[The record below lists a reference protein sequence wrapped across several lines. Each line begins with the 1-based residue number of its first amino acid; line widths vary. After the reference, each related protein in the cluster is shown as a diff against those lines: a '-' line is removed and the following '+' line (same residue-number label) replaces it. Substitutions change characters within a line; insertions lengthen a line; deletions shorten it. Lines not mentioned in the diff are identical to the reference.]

1 MVVNTNGN
9 NMNDL
14 QKLEEEAK
22 ATATKH
28 VINMLQRPG
37 QLEKVEQYK
46 RRIGR
51 KKASVETMLKTAMQ
65 SQLDGVRVGFDQLQN
80 SLEYI
85 QSIKKELDLIGESFG
100 SAIELNTKLQAV
112 QDENMRHS
120 QYTTAKENLK
130 HIFTVPESVE
140 KTKQWINDGKLL
152 HAHQSL
158 MDLENSRDDLL
169 YELYKLP
176 NQSTPD
182 KVMLK
187 AYFEDVETLSQLME
201 KQIRL
206 VLSRTLNTVR
216 KEPTVIVTALRIIER
231 EEKADY
237 FALQRHR
244 QSGFMPPGRP
254 KKWKEMGIQV
264 LEKSVANRIE
274 GTHVDERSDNKMW
287 LVRYL
292 ELTRQ
297 LILED
302 LRVVK
307 TLCGPC
313 FPTKY
318 NIVNKFVT
326 MYHTSL
332 SQHIKDIIANGLEGN
347 EYVSL
352 LAWIMNTY
360 TGPELM
366 QHPELNI
373 NINEIGPLLS
383 SEILSELQEKYLQN
397 MRQNYEDWMKKTLET
412 EKADWWNNVSPEV
425 SSQDTYYHTAAP
437 VIIFQMIDQN
447 LQVTKTISCD
457 LTAKALIVCIEQVTK
472 YGYMYRQAILEF
484 KAKHFDDRSQVPYF
498 THHMITV
505 VNNCLQYIELAQ
517 QMKQLYWV
525 QNVSGDAAI
534 KFETLLE
541 HYQQLRNEAAA
552 ILLEESFLDLEPQ
565 FQDLLTPKWLNSPIP
580 VETICVTLED
590 YFQDY
595 GHLRMKNFEYI
606 ITEAQNLI
614 ARRYIAAMLQRKISL
629 KTYDECLTCTSKIM
643 AEADKLKNFF
653 VRIAPKVGNFDSPFE
668 IIKRLAEVLRCED
681 SEILSLDLH
690 SLVEKYPDMTE
701 DHLVRLLS
709 LRGDIPKSEAKEKVS
724 YIYEAQKNRRT
735 QQTIT
740 NSIFKH
746 IVLQDSF
753 LSWKP

>member
-1 MVVNTNGN
+1 MDA
-9 NMNDL
+9 MSDL

-22 ATATKH
+22 ATGTKH

-46 RRIGR
+46 RRIMR

-65 SQLDGVRVGFDQLQN
+65 SELDGVKVGFNQLQS
-80 SLEYI
+80 SLQIIRSVKE
-85 QSIKKELDLIGESFG
+85 ELDLIGQSFG
-100 SAIELNTKLQAV
+100 SALELSTKLQAV

-120 QYTTAKENLK
+120 QYVTAKENLK

-140 KTKQWINDGKLL
+140 KTKQWINDGELL

-169 YELYKLP
+169 YELHKLP
-176 NQSTPD
+176 NQSIPD
-182 KVMLK
+182 TLMLK

-231 EEKADY
+231 EEKADH
-237 FALQRHR
+237 FATQRHK

-254 KKWKEMGIQV
+254 KRWKDMAFTV

-274 GTHVDERSDNKMW
+274 GTHVDERADNKMW

-307 TLCGPC
+307 TLCQPC
-313 FPTKY
+313 FPPKY
-318 NIVNKFVT
+318 DIVRKFVT

-332 SQHIKDIIANGLEGN
+332 SLHLKDIIASGLEGN

-373 NINEIGPLLS
+373 DTSDIGPLLS
-383 SEILSELQEKYLQN
+383 GEILNELQERYLFN
-397 MRQNYEDWMKKTLET
+397 MRQNYEEWMKKTLET
-412 EKADWWNNVSPEV
+412 EKVDWWSGILPEGT
-425 SSQDTYYHTAAP
+425 SQDTYYHTAAP

-447 LQVTKTISCD
+447 LQVTKTISTD
-457 LTAKALIVCIEQVTK
+457 LTAKALLLSIEQVTK
-472 YGYMYRQAILEF
+472 YGHMYRQAIQDF
-484 KAKHFDDRSQVPYF
+484 KARHFEDRSQVPYF
-498 THHMITV
+498 THHMITT
-505 VNNCLQYIELAQ
+505 VNNCLQFVELAQ

-525 QNVSGDAAI
+525 PTSSGDTAV
-534 KFETLLE
+534 KFESLLAAYE
-541 HYQQLRNEAAA
+541 QLRNETAA
-552 ILLEESFLDLEPQ
+552 ILLEESFLDLERQ
-565 FQDLLTPKWLNSPIP
+565 FQDLLTPKWLASPIP
-580 VETICVTLED
+580 VSTICVTLED

-595 GHLRMKNFEYI
+595 NHLRAKNFEYI

-614 ARRYIAAMLQRKISL
+614 AKRYIVAMLQRKISL
-629 KTYDECLTCTSKIM
+629 KTYEDCLTCTSKIM
-643 AEADKLKNFF
+643 TEADELKNFF
-653 VRIAPKVGNFDSPFE
+653 ARIAPKVGNFDCPFE

-690 SLVEKYPDMTE
+690 SLVEKYQDMTE
-701 DHLVRLLS
+701 DHLIRLLS
-709 LRGDIPKSEAKEKVS
+709 LRGDISRSEAKEKVS
-724 YIYEAQKNRRT
+724 YILEAQRNRKTT
-735 QQTIT
+735 QPIS
-740 NSIFKH
+740 NSIFRR
-746 IVLQDSF
+746 IVIQDSF
-753 LSWKP
+753 LNWKP

>member
-1 MVVNTNGN
+1 ME
-9 NMNDL
+9 DL

-22 ATATKH
+22 ARATKYGC
-28 VINMLQRPG
+28 NLLQRPG
-37 QLEKVEQYK
+37 QLEKIDMYK
-46 RRIGR
+46 RRISR

-65 SQLDGVRVGFDQLQN
+65 SQLDGVRVGFEQLQS
-80 SLEYI
+80 SLESI
-85 QSIKKELDLIGESFG
+85 ASIKQDLNNINEFFNKVPEL
-100 SAIELNTKLQAV
+100 SAKLQAV
-112 QDENMRHS
+112 QEENMRHS
-120 QYTTAKENLK
+120 QYVTAKENLK
-130 HIFTVPESVE
+130 HTFTLPESVE
-140 KTKQWINDGKLL
+140 MTKQWINQGNLL
-152 HAHQSL
+152 YAHQII

-169 YELYKLP
+169 YELHKLP
-176 NQSTPD
+176 NQSPADT
-182 KVMLK
+182 VMLK
-187 AYFEDVETLSQLME
+187 AYLEDVEMLSQLME

-231 EEKADY
+231 EEKADH
-237 FALQRHR
+237 FAIQRHK

-254 KKWKEMGIQV
+254 KRWKDTAMKV

-274 GTHVDERSDNKMW
+274 GTHVEERVDNKMW

-292 ELTRQ
+292 ELTRL

-307 TLCGPC
+307 TLCEPC
-313 FPTKY
+313 FPPWY
-318 NIVNKFVT
+318 NIVRTFVK

-332 SQHIKDIIANGLEGN
+332 SQHLKDIIANGLEGN

-352 LAWIMNTY
+352 LSWIMNTY

-373 NINEIGPLLS
+373 DTSDIGPLLS
-383 SEILSELQEKYLQN
+383 SEIISNLQEKYLKN
-397 MRQNYEDWMKKTLET
+397 MCQNYEDWMKKTLET
-412 EKADWWNNVSPEV
+412 EKVDWWSGVIPEG
-425 SSQDTYYHTAAP
+425 STQEAYYHTAAP

-447 LQVTKTISCD
+447 LQVTKTISTE
-457 LTAKALIVCIEQVTK
+457 LTAQAIVLCIEQVIK
-472 YGYMYRQAILEF
+472 YGFMYRQAILEF
-484 KAKHFDDRSQVPYF
+484 KSKHFEDRSQVPYF

-505 VNNCLQYIELAQ
+505 VNNCLQFTELAQ

-525 QNVSGDAAI
+525 SNTSGDATV
-534 KFETLLE
+534 KFENLLSN
-541 HYQQLRNEAAA
+541 YQQLRNEAAA
-552 ILLEESFLDLEPQ
+552 ILLEESFLDLELQ
-565 FQDLLTPKWLNSPIP
+565 FQDLITPKWLSSPIP

-595 GHLRMKNFEYI
+595 NHLCPKNFEYV

-614 ARRYIAAMLQRKISL
+614 AKRYISAMLQRKISL

-643 AEADKLKNFF
+643 TEADKLKNFF
-653 VRIAPKVGNFDSPFE
+653 DRIAPKIGNFNSPFE

-701 DHLVRLLS
+701 DHLVRLLG
-709 LRGDIPKSEAKEKVS
+709 LRGDISRSEAREKVS
-724 YIYEAQKNRRT
+724 YILEAQRNRKT
-735 QQTIT
+735 PQSIT
-740 NSIFKH
+740 PSIFKQ
-746 IVLQDSF
+746 IFIQDSF

>member
-1 MVVNTNGN
+1 MEN
-9 NMNDL
+9 L

-22 ATATKH
+22 ARATQH
-28 VINMLQRPG
+28 VTNMLQRPG
-37 QLEKVEQYK
+37 QLEKIEVYK
-46 RRIGR
+46 RRISR
-51 KKASVETMLKTAMQ
+51 KKASVETMLKSAMQ
-65 SQLDGVRVGFDQLQN
+65 SQLDGIRVGFEQLQS
-80 SLEYI
+80 SLE
-85 QSIKKELDLIGESFG
+85 SITTIKEELKE
-100 SAIELNTKLQAV
+100 IEKLFSIVPELSSKLQPV

-120 QYTTAKENLK
+120 QYVTAKENLK

-169 YELYKLP
+169 YELHKLP
-176 NQSTPD
+176 NQSTAD
-182 KVMLK
+182 TIMLK
-187 AYFEDVETLSQLME
+187 AYFEDVEMLSQLME

-231 EEKADY
+231 EEKADQ
-237 FALQRHR
+237 FAIQRDK
-244 QSGFMPPGRP
+244 QSGFMPPSRP
-254 KKWKEMGIQV
+254 KCWKNMAMKI

-274 GTHVDERSDNKMW
+274 GTHVDERADNKMW

-292 ELTRQ
+292 ELTRL

-302 LRVVK
+302 LRVIK

-313 FPTKY
+313 FPPWWD
-318 NIVNKFVT
+318 IVNTFVK

-332 SQHIKDIIANGLEGN
+332 SQHLKDIIANGLEGN

-360 TGPELM
+360 TGPDLM

-373 NINEIGPLLS
+373 DLRDIGPLLS
-383 SEILSELQEKYLQN
+383 SEIINDLQQKYLKN
-397 MRQNYEDWMKKTLET
+397 MCQNYEDWMKKTLET
-412 EKADWWNNVSPEV
+412 EKVDWWSGVIPE
-425 SSQDTYYHTAAP
+425 SSTEEVYYHTAAP
-437 VIIFQMIDQN
+437 VIIYQMIDQN
-447 LQVTKTISCD
+447 LQVTKTISSN
-457 LTAKALIVCIEQVTK
+457 LTAQAFILCIEQVTK
-472 YGYMYRQAILEF
+472 YGFMYRQAILEF
-484 KAKHFDDRSQVPYF
+484 KSKHFEDRSRVPYF
-498 THHMITV
+498 THHMITI
-505 VNNCLQYIELAQ
+505 VNNCLQFTELAHQ
-517 QMKQLYWV
+517 IKQIYWV
-525 QNVSGDAAI
+525 PNSSGDATV
-534 KFETLLE
+534 KFENLLA

-552 ILLEESFLDLEPQ
+552 ILLEESFLDLEFH
-565 FQDLLTPKWLNSPIP
+565 FQDLITSKWLQSPIP
-580 VETICVTLED
+580 IATICVTLED

-595 GHLRMKNFEYI
+595 NHLNPKNFEYVI
-606 ITEAQNLI
+606 MEAQNLI
-614 ARRYIAAMLQRKISL
+614 AKRYISAMLQRKISF
-629 KTYDECLTCTSKIM
+629 KTYEECLTCTSKIIS
-643 AEADKLKNFF
+643 EADKLKNFF
-653 VRIAPKVGNFDSPFE
+653 VKIAPKVGSYNSPFE

-709 LRGDIPKSEAKEKVS
+709 LRGDISRGESREKVA
-724 YIYEAQKNRRT
+724 YILEAQRNRKT
-735 QQTIT
+735 PQTTT
-740 NSIFKH
+740 NSIFKQ

>member
-1 MVVNTNGN
+1 ME
-9 NMNDL
+9 DL

-22 ATATKH
+22 ARATKY
-28 VINMLQRPG
+28 VSNLLQRPG
-37 QLEKVEQYK
+37 QLEKIDMYK
-46 RRIGR
+46 RRITR

-65 SQLDGVRVGFDQLQN
+65 SQLDGVRVGFEQLQS
-80 SLEYI
+80 SLKSI
-85 QSIKKELDLIGESFG
+85 ASIKEDLDDIGKLFSQVPEL
-100 SAIELNTKLQAV
+100 SAKLQAV
-112 QDENMRHS
+112 QEENMRHS
-120 QYTTAKENLK
+120 QYVTAKENLK
-130 HIFTVPESVE
+130 HTFTLPESVE
-140 KTKQWINDGKLL
+140 MTKQWINQGNLL
-152 HAHQSL
+152 YAHQII

-169 YELYKLP
+169 YELHKLP
-176 NQSTPD
+176 NQSPADT
-182 KVMLK
+182 VMLK
-187 AYFEDVETLSQLME
+187 AYLEDVEMLSQLME

-231 EEKADY
+231 EEKADH
-237 FALQRHR
+237 FAIQRHK

-254 KKWKEMGIQV
+254 KKWKDMAMKV

-274 GTHVDERSDNKMW
+274 GTHVEERADNKMW

-292 ELTRQ
+292 ELTRL

-307 TLCGPC
+307 TLCEPC
-313 FPTKY
+313 FPPWY
-318 NIVNKFVT
+318 NIVRTFVK

-332 SQHIKDIIANGLEGN
+332 SLHLKDIIANGLEGN

-352 LAWIMNTY
+352 LSWIMNTY

-373 NINEIGPLLS
+373 DTSDIGPLLNP
-383 SEILSELQEKYLQN
+383 EIISDLQEKYLKN
-397 MRQNYEDWMKKTLET
+397 MCQNYEDWMKKTLET
-412 EKADWWNNVSPEV
+412 EKVDWWSGVLPEG
-425 SSQDTYYHTAAP
+425 STQEAYYHTAAP
-437 VIIFQMIDQN
+437 
-447 LQVTKTISCD
+447 
-457 LTAKALIVCIEQVTK
+457 
-472 YGYMYRQAILEF
+472 
-484 KAKHFDDRSQVPYF
+484 F
-498 THHMITV
+498 T
-505 VNNCLQYIELAQ
+505 ELAQ

-525 QNVSGDAAI
+525 PNASGDATV
-534 KFETLLE
+534 KFENLLSN
-541 HYQQLRNEAAA
+541 YQQLRNEAVA
-552 ILLEESFLDLEPQ
+552 ILLEESFLDLELQ
-565 FQDLLTPKWLNSPIP
+565 FQDLITPKWLSSPIP

-595 GHLRMKNFEYI
+595 NHLCPKNFEYV

-614 ARRYIAAMLQRKISL
+614 AKRYISAMLQRKISL

-643 AEADKLKNFF
+643 TEADKLKNFF
-653 VRIAPKVGNFDSPFE
+653 DRIAPKIGNFNSPFE

-701 DHLVRLLS
+701 DHLVRLLG
-709 LRGDIPKSEAKEKVS
+709 LRGDISRSEAREKVS
-724 YIYEAQKNRRT
+724 YILEAQRNRKT
-735 QQTIT
+735 SQSLTH
-740 NSIFKH
+740 SIFKQ
-746 IVLQDSF
+746 IVIQDSF

>member
-1 MVVNTNGN
+1 MLDNKANI
-9 NMNDL
+9 NDL

-65 SQLDGVRVGFDQLQN
+65 SQLDGVRVGFHQLQN
-80 SLEYI
+80 SLE
-85 QSIKKELDLIGESFG
+85 SIETIKEELDLIGQSFG
-100 SAIELNTKLQAV
+100 SALELSSKLQAV

-120 QYTTAKENLK
+120 QYVTAKENLK

-140 KTKQWINDGKLL
+140 KTKQWINEGKLL

-169 YELYKLP
+169 YELHKLP
-176 NQSTPD
+176 NQSIPD

-231 EEKADY
+231 EEKADH
-237 FALQRHR
+237 FATERHR
-244 QSGFMPPGRP
+244 QSGFMPPARP
-254 KKWKEMGIQV
+254 KKWKDMAMKV
-264 LEKSVANRIE
+264 LEKSVGERIE
-274 GTHVDERSDNKMW
+274 GTQAEDRKTNKMW
-287 LVRYL
+287 LVRFL

-313 FPTKY
+313 FPPKY
-318 NIVNKFVT
+318 DIVNKFVK
-326 MYHTSL
+326 MYHTNL
-332 SQHIKDIIANGLEGN
+332 SQHLKDLIAGGLEGN

-373 NINEIGPLLS
+373 DTTDIGPLLS
-383 SEILSELQEKYLQN
+383 PEILNDLQEKYLRN
-397 MRQNYEDWMKKTLET
+397 MCQNYEDWMKKTVET
-412 EKADWWNNVSPEV
+412 EKVEWWSGALNE
-425 SSQDTYYHTAAP
+425 SSTQDTYYHTSAP

-447 LQVTKTISCD
+447 LQVTKTISTD
-457 LTAKALIVCIEQVTK
+457 LTAKALVVCIEQVTK
-472 YGYMYRQAILEF
+472 YGVMYRQAILEF
-484 KAKHFDDRSQVPYF
+484 KAKHFEDRSQVPYF

-505 VNNCLQYIELAQ
+505 VNNCLQYVELAQ

-525 QNVSGDAAI
+525 TNASGDAAV
-534 KFETLLE
+534 KFEGLLS

-565 FQDLLTPKWLNSPIP
+565 FTDLMTPKWLNSPIP

-595 GHLRMKNFEYI
+595 NHLRNKNFEYI

-643 AEADKLKNFF
+643 SESDKLKGFF

-681 SEILSLDLH
+681 PEILSLDLH
-690 SLVEKYPDMTE
+690 SLAEKYPEMTE

-709 LRGDIPKSEAKEKVS
+709 LRGDISRSEAREKIS
-724 YIYEAQKNRRT
+724 YILETQRNRRT
-735 QQTIT
+735 SQTIT

>member
-1 MVVNTNGN
+1 ML
-9 NMNDL
+9 DL

-22 ATATKH
+22 ATGTKH

-37 QLEKVEQYK
+37 QLEKVEQFK
-46 RRIGR
+46 RRISR
-51 KKASVETMLKTAMQ
+51 KKASIETMLKTGMQ
-65 SQLDGVRVGFDQLQN
+65 SQLDGVRVGFDQLQS
-80 SLEYI
+80 SLESI
-85 QSIKKELDLIGESFG
+85 QSIKEELNMIGQSFG
-100 SAIELNTKLQAV
+100 SVLELNAKLQAV

-120 QYTTAKENLK
+120 QYVTAKENLK

-169 YELYKLP
+169 YELHKLP
-176 NQSTPD
+176 NQSTAD
-182 KVMLK
+182 KIMLK

-206 VLSRTLNTVR
+206 VLDRTLNTVR

-231 EEKADY
+231 EEKADH
-237 FALQRHR
+237 FAIQRQR
-244 QSGFMPPGRP
+244 QSGFIPPGRP
-254 KKWKEMGIQV
+254 KKWKEIAIRV

-274 GTHVDERSDNKMW
+274 GTHVDERADNKMW

-307 TLCGPC
+307 TLCQPC
-313 FPTKY
+313 FPPSY
-318 NIVNKFVT
+318 NIMRKFVE
-326 MYHTSL
+326 MYHVSL
-332 SQHIKDIIANGLEGN
+332 SQHLKDIIANGLEGN

-360 TGPELM
+360 SGPELM
-366 QHPELNI
+366 RHPELNI
-373 NINEIGPLLS
+373 DTSDIGPLLS
-383 SEILSELQEKYLQN
+383 NAIVNDLQEKYLRN
-397 MRQNYEDWMKKTLET
+397 MCQNYEDWMKKTLET
-412 EKADWWNNVSPEV
+412 EKVDWWSGVLPEGTT
-425 SSQDTYYHTAAP
+425 QEIYYHTAAP

-447 LQVTKTISCD
+447 LQVTKTISAN
-457 LTAKALIVCIEQVTK
+457 LTAQALVLCIEQVTK
-472 YGYMYRQAILEF
+472 YGNMYHQAILEF
-484 KAKHFDDRSQVPYF
+484 KNKHFEDRSLVPYF

-505 VNNCLQYIELAQ
+505 VNNCLQFVELAQ

-525 QNVSGDAAI
+525 PNISADAAV
-534 KFETLLE
+534 KFETLLGN
-541 HYQQLRNEAAA
+541 YQLLRDEAAK
-552 ILLEESFLDLEPQ
+552 ILLEESFLDLELH
-565 FQDLLTPKWLNSPIP
+565 FQDLLTPKWLSSPIP

-595 GHLRMKNFEYI
+595 NHLRVKNFEYV

-614 ARRYIAAMLQRKISL
+614 AKRYIAAMLQRKISL

-643 AEADKLKNFF
+643 TEADKLKNFF

-690 SLVEKYPDMTE
+690 SLVEKYPDITE

-709 LRGDIPKSEAKEKVS
+709 LRGDIPRAEAREKVS
-724 YIYEAQKNRRT
+724 YILEAQRNRKSL
-735 QQTIT
+735 QSMP
-740 NSIFKH
+740 NSIFKQ
-746 IVLQDSF
+746 IVIQDSF
-753 LSWKP
+753 LNWKP

>member
-1 MVVNTNGN
+1 ME
-9 NMNDL
+9 DL

-22 ATATKH
+22 VRGTQH
-28 VINMLQRPG
+28 VTNMLQRPG
-37 QLEKVEQYK
+37 QLEKIEAYK
-46 RRIGR
+46 RRISR
-51 KKASVETMLKTAMQ
+51 KKASVETMLKSAMQ
-65 SQLDGVRVGFDQLQN
+65 SQLDGIRVGFEQLQS
-80 SLEYI
+80 SLESI
-85 QSIKKELDLIGESFG
+85 TTIKEELMEIEKLFSIVPELSIK
-100 SAIELNTKLQAV
+100 LQPV

-120 QYTTAKENLK
+120 QYVTAKENLK

-140 KTKQWINDGKLL
+140 KTKQWINEGKLL

-169 YELYKLP
+169 YELHKLP
-176 NQSTPD
+176 NQSMADTI
-182 KVMLK
+182 MLK
-187 AYFEDVETLSQLME
+187 AYFEDVEILSQLME

-231 EEKADY
+231 EEKADH
-237 FALQRHR
+237 FAIQRHR

-254 KKWKEMGIQV
+254 KCWKNMAMKI

-274 GTHVDERSDNKMW
+274 GTHVEERADNKMW

-292 ELTRQ
+292 ELTRL

-313 FPTKY
+313 FPPWW
-318 NIVNKFVT
+318 NIVNTFVK

-332 SQHIKDIIANGLEGN
+332 SQHLKDIITNGLEGN

-366 QHPELNI
+366 KHPELNI
-373 NINEIGPLLS
+373 DPRDIGPLLS
-383 SEILSELQEKYLQN
+383 SEMINDLQQRYLKN
-397 MRQNYEDWMKKTLET
+397 MCQNYEDWMKKTLET
-412 EKADWWNNVSPEV
+412 EKVDWWSGVLPE
-425 SSQDTYYHTAAP
+425 SSTEEAYYHTAAP
-437 VIIFQMIDQN
+437 VIIYQMIDQN
-447 LQVTKTISCD
+447 LQVTKTISSN
-457 LTAKALIVCIEQVTK
+457 LTAQALILCIEQVTK
-472 YGYMYRQAILEF
+472 YGFMYRQAILEF
-484 KAKHFDDRSQVPYF
+484 KSKHFEDRSRVPYF
-498 THHMITV
+498 THHMITI
-505 VNNCLQYIELAQ
+505 VNNCLQFTELAQ
-517 QMKQLYWV
+517 QIKQIYWV
-525 QNVSGDAAI
+525 PNTSGDATV
-534 KFETLLE
+534 KFENLLA

-552 ILLEESFLDLEPQ
+552 ILLEESFLDLELH
-565 FQDLLTPKWLNSPIP
+565 FQDLITSKWLQSSIPIA
-580 VETICVTLED
+580 TICVTLED

-595 GHLRMKNFEYI
+595 NHLSSKNFEYVI
-606 ITEAQNLI
+606 MEAQNLI
-614 ARRYIAAMLQRKISL
+614 AKRYISAMFQRKISF
-629 KTYDECLTCTSKIM
+629 KTYDECLTCTSKIIT
-643 AEADKLKNFF
+643 EADKLKNFF
-653 VRIAPKVGNFDSPFE
+653 VKIAPKVGNYNSPFE

-709 LRGDIPKSEAKEKVS
+709 LRGDIPRGEAREKVS
-724 YIYEAQKNRRT
+724 YILEAQRNRKT
-735 QQTIT
+735 SQTIT
-740 NSIFKH
+740 NSIFKQ
-746 IVLQDSF
+746 IMIQDSF

>member
-1 MVVNTNGN
+1 MIGTTNLT
-9 NMNDL
+9 DL

-28 VINMLQRPG
+28 VMNMLQRPG

-46 RRIGR
+46 RRITR

-65 SQLDGVRVGFDQLQN
+65 SQLDGVRVGFDQLQT
-80 SLEYI
+80 SLSTI
-85 QSIKKELDLIGESFG
+85 ASIKDEVDLIGQSFG
-100 SAIELNTKLQAV
+100 SALELNTKLQPV
-112 QDENMRHS
+112 QEENMRHS
-120 QYTTAKENLK
+120 QYVTAKENLK

-140 KTKQWINDGKLL
+140 KTKTWINEGKLL

-169 YELYKLP
+169 YELHKLP
-176 NQSTPD
+176 NQSLPD

-201 KQIRL
+201 KQIKL

-231 EEKADY
+231 EEKADQ
-237 FALQRHR
+237 FAVQRFR

-254 KKWKEMGIQV
+254 KKWKDMAMQT

-274 GTHVDERSDNKMW
+274 GTQVDERADNKMW

-297 LILED
+297 LIQED

-313 FPTKY
+313 FPPY
-318 NIVNKFVT
+318 YDIVNKFVR
-326 MYHTSL
+326 MYHGCL
-332 SQHIKDIIANGLEGN
+332 SQHLKDIIANGLEGN

-352 LAWIMNTY
+352 LGWIMNTY
-360 TGPELM
+360 PGADLM
-366 QHPELNI
+366 LHPELNI
-373 NINEIGPLLS
+373 NISEIGDLLS
-383 SEILSELQEKYLQN
+383 KEILDELQEKYLRN
-397 MRQNYEDWMKKTLET
+397 MCQNYEEWMKKTLET
-412 EKADWWNNVSPEV
+412 EKADWWSGKAPES

-447 LQVTKTISCD
+447 LQVTKTISNE
-457 LTAKALIVCIEQVTK
+457 LTAKALVVCIEQVNK
-472 YGYMYRQAILEF
+472 YGLMYRQAIMEF

-505 VNNCLQYIELAQ
+505 VNNCLQYVELAQ

-525 QNVSGDAAI
+525 TNATSDAAV
-534 KFETLLE
+534 KFENLLAN
-541 HYQQLRNEAAA
+541 YQQLRNEAVA
-552 ILLEESFLDLEPQ
+552 ILLEESLLDLETK
-565 FQDLLTPKWLNSPIP
+565 FQDLLTPKWLNTSIA

-595 GHLRMKNFEYI
+595 GHLRVKNFEYVI
-606 ITEAQNLI
+606 NEAQNLI
-614 ARRYIAAMLQRKISL
+614 AKRYIAAMLSRKISL
-629 KTYDECLTCTSKIM
+629 KNYDECLTCTSKIM
-643 AEADKLKNFF
+643 SEADKLKNFF

-681 SEILSLDLH
+681 AEILTLDLH
-690 SLVEKYPDMTE
+690 SLVEKYPDMTD

-709 LRGDIPKSEAKEKVS
+709 LRGDIPRSEAKEKVA
-724 YIYEAQKNRRT
+724 YILEAQKNRT
-735 QQTIT
+735 SSSQSIS
-740 NSIFKH
+740 NSIFKQ

>member
-1 MVVNTNGN
+1 MFN
-9 NMNDL
+9 L

-22 ATATKH
+22 ATATKQ
-28 VINMLQRPG
+28 VVNMLQRPG

-46 RRIGR
+46 RRISR

-65 SQLDGVRVGFDQLQN
+65 GQLDGVRVGFDQLQS
-80 SLEYI
+80 SL
-85 QSIKKELDLIGESFG
+85 QSIYSIKEELKSIGESFG
-100 SAIELNTKLQAV
+100 SAPELYSKLQAV
-112 QDENMRHS
+112 QEESMRHS
-120 QYTTAKENLK
+120 QYVTAKENLK

-140 KTKQWINDGKLL
+140 KTKQWINEGKLL
-152 HAHQSL
+152 HAHQCL

-169 YELYKLP
+169 YELHKLP
-176 NQSTPD
+176 NQSMPD
-182 KVMLK
+182 TVMLK
-187 AYFEDVETLSQLME
+187 AYFEDVEKLSQLME

-216 KEPTVIVTALRIIER
+216 KEPTVIVTALRIVER
-231 EEKADY
+231 EEKADH
-237 FALQRHR
+237 FAVQRHR

-254 KKWKEMGIQV
+254 KQWKEMSINT

-292 ELTRQ
+292 ELTRL

-313 FPTKY
+313 FPPSY
-318 NIVNKFVT
+318 DIVNKFVK

-332 SQHIKDIIANGLEGN
+332 SQHLKDIITSGLEGN

-373 NINEIGPLLS
+373 DTTEIGPLLS
-383 SEILSELQEKYLQN
+383 KEIVDDLQEKYLKN
-397 MRQNYEDWMKKTLET
+397 MYQNYDDWMKKTLDT
-412 EKADWWNNVSPEV
+412 EKVDWWSGILPE
-425 SSQDTYYHTAAP
+425 STTQDIYYHTAAP

-447 LQVTKTISCD
+447 LQVTKTISPD
-457 LTAKALIVCIEQVTK
+457 LTSKALTLCIEQVTK
-472 YGYMYRQAILEF
+472 YADMYFQAILEF
-484 KAKHFDDRSQVPYF
+484 KYKHFEDRSRVPYF
-498 THHMITV
+498 THHLITV
-505 VNNCLQYIELAQ
+505 VNNCLQFIELAQ
-517 QMKQLYWV
+517 QMKQLFWLP
-525 QNVSGDAAI
+525 NASGDIAV

-541 HYQQLRNEAAA
+541 SYQRIRNEAAA
-552 ILLEESFLDLEPQ
+552 ILLEESFLDLELH
-565 FQDLLTPKWLNSPIP
+565 FQDLLTPKWMSSPIP

-595 GHLRMKNFEYI
+595 NHLRPKNFDYVI
-606 ITEAQNLI
+606 REAQKLI
-614 ARRYIAAMLQRKISL
+614 AKRYISAMLMRKISL
-629 KTYDECLTCTSKIM
+629 KNYDECLNCTSKII

-653 VRIAPKVGNFDSPFE
+653 GRIAPKVGTFDSPFE

-690 SLVEKYPDMTE
+690 SLVEKYPDMSE
-701 DHLVRLLS
+701 DQLVRLLS
-709 LRGDIPKSEAKEKVS
+709 LRGDIPRAEAREKVS
-724 YIYEAQKNRRT
+724 YILEALRNRRML
-735 QQTIT
+735 QS
-740 NSIFKH
+740 NPDSIFKQ
-746 IVLQDSF
+746 IVIQDSF
-753 LSWKP
+753 LNWKP